1 MVFDWWRRAMSKITS
16 IITLTEKAISGIE
29 EYDKSQKWIINFNK
43 ITNQISNILLYLSYF
58 NHWKCL
64 QSKFYDAVTSG
75 ESSKIKLENKTFSKI
90 VVEFEI

>member
-1 MVFDWWRRAMSKITS
+1 MKKSLVKNNVCDYTDGKVNTCI
-16 IITLTEKAISGIE
+16 K
-29 EYDKSQKWIINFNK
+29 EYDKSQKWIMNFNK
-43 ITNQISNILLYLSYF
+43 ITNQISNILLYLSDF

-90 VVEFEI
+90 VCRI